1 MTQEDLSNTDGAFIN
16 EGNDA
21 AYSGDCLAD
30 TDIYHL
36 PTYTYYNDATLR
48 LGTMPSMMHK
58 LRRAFQR
65 SLPQSHLLL
74 PRFLMSDAAVTGSRT
89 PQ

>member
-1 MTQEDLSNTDGAFIN
+1 MTQSNTDGAFIN

-48 LGTMPSMMHK
+48 LGT
-58 LRRAFQR
+58 
-65 SLPQSHLLL
+65 
-74 PRFLMSDAAVTGSRT
+74 
-89 PQ
+89 